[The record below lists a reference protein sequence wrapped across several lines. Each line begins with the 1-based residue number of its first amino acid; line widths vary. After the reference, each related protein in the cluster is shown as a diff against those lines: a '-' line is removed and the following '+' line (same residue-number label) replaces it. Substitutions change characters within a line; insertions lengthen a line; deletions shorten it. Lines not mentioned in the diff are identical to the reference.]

1 MTKFEIIQII
11 AGTVGTLGFTVL
23 FNIRSKRLIFT
34 VLGGFLS
41 WTLFVVFSKFMES
54 ESLNYFLVAFIMTA
68 YAEIVAMII
77 KSPTT
82 IFITTTLVPLI
93 PGSSLYYTMANAFA
107 ENRTG
112 FVEKG
117 IHTLSLAAA
126 LALGIIIATAI
137 TKIIKDFLRRKKGE
151 V

>member
-11 AGTVGTLGFTVL
+11 TGTIGTLAFTVL
-23 FNIRSKRLIFT
+23 FNIRSKRLVFT
-34 VLGGFLS
+34 ALGGFLS
-41 WTLFVVFSKFMES
+41 WTLFVVFSKFIES
-54 ESLNYFLVAFIMTA
+54 EPLIYFLVAFIMTV
-68 YAEIVAMII
+68 YAEIVAMLI

-93 PGSSLYYTMANAFA
+93 PGSSLYYTMANAFKDDRA
-107 ENRTG
+107 G
-112 FVEKG
+112 FIEKG
-117 IHTLSLAAA
+117 MLTLSLSAA

-137 TKIIKDFLRRKKGE
+137 TKITKDFIRRKNQG